1 MNAKLIFSLFL
12 VISMLTL
19 TACNQV
25 VVDATPG
32 SGLPNPA
39 SVFCEENNG
48 TLELRTDEA
57 GNVTGVCVFADGSQ
71 CEEWAYSRGECK
83 PGDSLADD
91 TPEGWKTFEN
101 DELGYSFQYPADCS
115 LLMNDDPSD
124 GLTIIG
130 PEQDGER
137 WPMISIAHPRFHQDF
152 RLPTGTDLSLWLL
165 EHNLLG
171 AERLVD
177 VDLAETRAVHLH
189 HDRSPQSY
197 AFDQYYFAKG
207 DQLYVITI
215 NHTGDL
221 QDWELYG
228 RFLESIHFEL

>member
-1 MNAKLIFSLFL
+1 MNAKLIFPHFL
-12 VISMLTL
+12 VISVLTL

-25 VVDATPG
+25 VVDPTPG

-48 TLELRTDEA
+48 TLDLRTDEA
-57 GNVTGVCVFADGSQ
+57 GNVTGVCVFADGSE

-91 TPEGWKTFEN
+91 TTEGWNTFEN

-124 GLTIIG
+124 GMTIIG
-130 PEQDGER
+130 PEKDGER
-137 WPMISIAHPRFHQDF
+137 WPMISIAHPQFRQDF
-152 RLPTGTDLSLWLL
+152 RPPQGTDLSLWLF

-171 AERLVD
+171 AERLAD
-177 VDLAETRAVHLH
+177 VDLAGTRAIHLH

-207 DQLYVITI
+207 DQLYTITI

-228 RFLESIHFEL
+228 RFLKSIHFGL